1 MRMHDVDVCYGDELH
16 PTRSSALLRVAGQ
29 EVDVQYNSRTVHAL
43 RAQSSRRASAARIAW
58 HTLPPK
64 AQGRLPPGKPK
75 P

>member
-1 MRMHDVDVCYGDELH
+1 MPVLDVCYGGELH

-29 EVDVQYNSRTVHAL
+29 ETDVQYHSRTVHAL

-58 HTLPPK
+58 HTLAPK
-64 AQGRLPPGKPK
+64 VQAKLPPGRPK